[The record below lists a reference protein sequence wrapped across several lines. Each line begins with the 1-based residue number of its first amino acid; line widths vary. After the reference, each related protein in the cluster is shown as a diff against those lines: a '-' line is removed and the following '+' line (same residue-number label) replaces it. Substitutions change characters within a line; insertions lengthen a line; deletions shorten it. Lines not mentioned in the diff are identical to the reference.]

1 MLLGLGIKKLDIY
14 MSSKKIIKDFSNRK
28 TKIGV
33 IGLGY
38 VGLPLAI
45 LFAKKGFKVFG
56 FDTDVKKIK
65 LLNSKKSPIERIS
78 DSHIRLLLKKG
89 EISNNFENITNCD
102 VVVICVPTPLKKN
115 NDPDTSFIKN
125 TMFLIKNHLRKNQI
139 LILESTSYPGTTREE
154 FAQKLNK
161 RFKIGVNFFIGF
173 SSERIN
179 PGFNENNIHK
189 IPKVV
194 SGYSKNC
201 LNLVSKFYNLFFQKV
216 VKASSLEV
224 AEFSKLLENIY
235 RSVNI
240 GFINEMKLVADKM
253 NLDIFEIIKVAKTK
267 PFGFRPFHPGPG
279 IGGHCIPI
287 DPHYLYWKAKKKG
300 ISAKFIKHS
309 AETNLKVISFIKLK
323 ILKFLKK
330 NKIKKNK
337 AKILILGMTYKPNID
352 DLRESGSV
360 NLIKRLL
367 KDNISKIQWSDPH
380 FKNRILIDKFNY
392 NTKGINLTP
401 KILKSFDIVL
411 LMTDHDK
418 FKYDMIYKHS
428 KKIIDCRGRYSVDNK
443 VSRA

>member
-1 MLLGLGIKKLDIY
+1 MVIKNLLKDFY
-14 MSSKKIIKDFSNRK
+14 NKKI
-28 TKIGV
+28 KIGV

-45 LFAKKGFKVFG
+45 LFSKKGFKVFG
-56 FDTDVKKIK
+56 FDTDVEKIK
-65 LLNSKKSPIERIS
+65 LINSKKSPIERIP
-78 DSHIRLLLKKG
+78 DSNICLLLKKG
-89 EISNNFENITNCD
+89 EISNNFENITKCD

-115 NDPDTSFIKN
+115 NDPDVSFIKK
-125 TMFLIKNHLRKNQI
+125 TLLLIKNYLRNNQI

-154 FAQKLNK
+154 FVQKLNK

-179 PGFNENNIHK
+179 PGFNEDSIHK

-216 VKASSLEV
+216 IKSKSLEV

-253 NLDIFEIIKVAKTK
+253 NLDIFEIIKIAKTK

-309 AETNLKVISFIKLK
+309 AETNLKVISFIKSRIMEL
-323 ILKFLKK
+323 LKK
-330 NKIKKNK
+330 NKIKKDN
-337 AKILILGMTYKPNID
+337 AKILILGVTYKPNID
-352 DLRESGSV
+352 DLRESGSI
-360 NLIKRLL
+360 NLMNRLL
-367 KDNISKIQWSDPH
+367 KDNIKKVQWSDPH
-380 FKNRILIDKFNY
+380 FKNRILIKKYNY
-392 NTKGINLTP
+392 STKGINLTP
-401 KILKSFDIVL
+401 KALKSFDIIL

-418 FKYDMIYKHS
+418 FKYGMIYKNS
-428 KKIIDCRGRYSVDNK
+428 KRIIDCRGRYSVDDK